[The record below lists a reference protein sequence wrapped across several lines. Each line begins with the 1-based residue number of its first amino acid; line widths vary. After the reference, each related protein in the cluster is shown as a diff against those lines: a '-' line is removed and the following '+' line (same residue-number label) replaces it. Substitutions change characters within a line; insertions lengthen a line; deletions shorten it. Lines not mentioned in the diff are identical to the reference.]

1 MDAREQ
7 RGLLIAALCKITQKH
22 GQWIVPSQTG
32 NGTYRVNLNP
42 QSPAVP
48 LCTCKDFEARG
59 EPCKHVYAVRYVSC
73 GLATDEGGELRDAYA
88 YWDNQYRKWGL
99 ASISHAKAFAN
110 RFTARAR
117 GIHQTVLEWKATL

>member
-1 MDAREQ
+1 M
-7 RGLLIAALCKITQKH
+7 H
-22 GQWIVPSQTG
+22 GGFISSELAVPSK
-32 NGTYRVNLNP
+32 
-42 QSPAVP
+42 SA
-48 LCTCKDFEARG
+48 
-59 EPCKHVYAVRYVSC
+59 VYAVRYVSC